1 MNEIS
6 TKKLLYSMYLKPNFF
21 AHFKT
26 TENVAK
32 QFIQKSSRL
41 KTFADSIES
50 LLNAN
55 SFSFMLI
62 DFCQNLFATVST
74 KVLKSE
80 SKLLINTQIVYKNF
94 LS

>member
-1 MNEIS
+1 
-6 TKKLLYSMYLKPNFF
+6 MYLKPNFF

-62 DFCQNLFATVST
+62 DFCCKNLLATFS
-74 KVLKSE
+74 KVLKSA
-80 SKLLINTQIVYKNF
+80 SPLYKPKLYIKIFVLVACST
-94 LS
+94 